1 MDSTIEKAVR
11 MNAPQ
16 QREFLLPV
24 AICAWCEPKNRGVEP
39 GASLGAIS
47 HGICP
52 RHLKKLRLELQK
64 QKEAQ
69 SLAYPTATRSRRR
82 KTTSNHPELNYS
94 V

>member
-1 MDSTIEKAVR
+1 
-11 MNAPQ
+11 MNVPQ

-24 AICAWCEPKNRGVEP
+24 AICAWCEPKNCGVEL

-64 QKEAQ
+64 QQAAQ
-69 SLAYPTATRSRRR
+69 PLVHPTMTRSRRR
-82 KTTSNHPELNYS
+82 KTTLNHPELNYP